1 MRLTLTQYPAAIA
14 TAAQSLSEIDFKMGE
29 TRQHIARLEG
39 NAEMIVA
46 FEVALKNDNQR
57 RARRF
62 EVLQVNAEYDKALT
76 YINRLTADKANATAR
91 LEHLRN
97 DFTIAKLEFQNA
109 IAQRIVGIE
118 SRELVGL

>member
-1 MRLTLTQYPAAIA
+1 MRLTLAQYPAAIA
-14 TAAQSLSEIDFKMGE
+14 AAAQNLNEIDFQIGE
-29 TRQHIARLEG
+29 TRQHLARLEG

-46 FEVALKNDNQR
+46 FETALKNDNQR

-62 EVLQVNAEYDKALT
+62 EVLQANPEYEKALT
-76 YINRLTADKANATAR
+76 YLNRLATDKANATAR

-97 DFTIAKLEFQNA
+97 EFTIAKLEFQNG